1 MTWTMALKHCP
12 NSARSW
18 KWNSLGSVLII
29 RRWSIFVGND
39 CLGAYAVA
47 QSPDTLDCRYWKP
60 GSVMTKCE
68 AGTSLKSCAPL
79 LESGDQPQHEF
90 HKTDGGGIPGQES
103 WQSLT
108 NDKGN
113 IMFLNLIGT

>member
-1 MTWTMALKHCP
+1 M
-12 NSARSW
+12 
-18 KWNSLGSVLII
+18 
-29 RRWSIFVGND
+29 
-39 CLGAYAVA
+39 A